1 MFPLRSVPLFTSR
14 GSLCRKNEGTLPFIA
29 MNITF
34 YYTRFLDAVNIQKN
48 IPASHVPA
56 SMPISEQRM
65 A

>member
-29 MNITF
+29 MNIMF
-34 YYTRFLDAVNIQKN
+34 YYTRFLDVVNVQKN

-56 SMPISEQRM
+56 SMPSSEQGM